1 MKIFELAEQL
11 KAIYDQ
17 QGNIEVFFRD
27 PNSNQG
33 PFEVGQVAQREAEE
47 DEFPNSWNMP
57 AGFKFV
63 ELTN

>member
-11 KAIYDQ
+11 KAIYDE

-33 PFEVGQVAQREAEE
+33 PFEVGCVAKCEAEE
-47 DEFPNSWNMP
+47 DEFPESFNMP
-57 AGFKFV
+57 KGFKFV